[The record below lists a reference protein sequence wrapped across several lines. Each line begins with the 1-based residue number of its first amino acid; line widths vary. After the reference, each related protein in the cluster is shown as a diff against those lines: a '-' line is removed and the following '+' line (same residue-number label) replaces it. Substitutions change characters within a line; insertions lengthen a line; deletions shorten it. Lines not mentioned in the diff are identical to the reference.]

1 MENKKLGKILIIV
14 GIIIAIVP
22 TILVG
27 IIASFLQGQLGL
39 IGKIFSGSFPLI
51 LLAIG
56 VTIAIVGEI
65 ISKK

>member
-22 TILVG
+22 TILAG

-51 LLAIG
+51 LLALG
-56 VTIAIVGEI
+56 IAIAIIGEI

>member
-1 MENKKLGKILIIV
+1 LIIV
-14 GIIIAIVP
+14 GIITAIVP
-22 TILVG
+22 TILAG

-39 IGKIFSGSFPLI
+39 IGKIFSGPLPLI

-56 VTIAIVGEI
+56 ITIAIVGEI